1 MKRNELMELAR
12 RNGSEEPSGTA
23 GMFYNLA
30 LYRPVGD
37 HREWLELRFVN
48 GELTAVQ
55 NRHPMCCKPR
65 KITQRKVDHVHA
77 LLRARR
83 LVYAEEMS

>member
-1 MKRNELMELAR
+1 MKLNELIELAR
-12 RNGSEEPSGTA
+12 RNGWEEQSGTA
-23 GMFYNLA
+23 TMFYNVA

-37 HREWLELRFVN
+37 QREWLELRFLN
-48 GELTAVQ
+48 GKLTAVQ
-55 NRHPMCCKPR
+55 HRHPMYCKPR

-83 LVYAEEMS
+83 LVSAEEMS